1 MNISYQWLKRF
12 LAVDLDPKRVDELLT
27 DTGLEV
33 EGVHEVESI
42 KGGLRGVVVG
52 EVLTC
57 EQHPNADRLRVT
69 TVNIG
74 EEEPVQIVCGA
85 PNVAAGQKVP
95 VATVGTRLYPG
106 GEELKIKK
114 GKIRGEVSFGMICAE
129 DELGLGND
137 HDGIMVLDPSL
148 KPGTPC
154 AEVFNIESDF
164 VFEIGLT
171 PNRTDAMGH
180 IGVARD
186 LRAALLVKGEESPEL
201 IVPKGTYQTEGNNPV
216 ALTIESDMCPSYY
229 GTYFTG
235 VEVKESPDW
244 LKNSLTAI
252 GLTPKNNV
260 VDITN
265 YVLHTFGHPL
275 HAFDAEK
282 LSGQKVIVRQAK
294 EGEKMTTLDDV
305 ERELSAHDLVIAD
318 ERKPVCIAGVL
329 GGADSGV
336 SQATTSVYLEG
347 AYFDAVSVRKT
358 AKRHGINSDASY
370 RYERGVD
377 PNSTAAA
384 HAYAAALI
392 CELTG
397 ATASVADH
405 QGTTDFPKLEITFS
419 FEKVCKLIGVEMSIE
434 SASDILKWLDF
445 EIIGLNG
452 DQWTVKVPTYRVDV
466 TRDVDIAE
474 ELLRIYGFNN
484 VEIPSG
490 MRISVAKH
498 DPRPEKIEKSVLDQ
512 LTGNGFFEIM
522 NNSLSKGADYETLQ
536 SEVSGNLI
544 EMLNPLSQDLNV
556 MRNNMLFGGLTAI
569 GFNQKRQQS
578 NLRFFERGKTYGK
591 GGNGYFETS
600 VIDLFCSGTSNT
612 DHWKADASEND
623 FFYMKGL
630 LEAMLSRFG
639 FNATMTRKDHS
650 LYGEF
655 LSIKVGKTTI
665 GHLGS
670 VHPKVLGHF
679 DVKGTVAHASLHWE
693 QVVQLMISNGTQPF
707 AALPKFPSV
716 RRDLALLVDTATTYA
731 ELEET
736 ITQTERKLLKNVF
749 LFDVYEGDK
758 LPEGKKSY
766 AIGLTFQDPGKTLND
781 KAVEKS
787 VGRIVHQL
795 GERLNAQLR

>member
-1 MNISYQWLKRF
+1 MKISYQWLKRF

-57 EQHPNADRLRVT
+57 EQHPNADRLCLT

-74 EEEPVQIVCGA
+74 ESEPVQIVCGA
-85 PNVAAGQKVP
+85 PNVEAGQKVP
-95 VATVGTRLYPG
+95 VATVGTILYPG

-129 DELGLGND
+129 DELGLGSG

-186 LRAALLVKGEESPEL
+186 LRAALLVNGEESPEL
-201 IVPKGTYQTEGNNPV
+201 FIPRGTYQTEGNNTI
-216 ALTIESDMCPSYY
+216 ALALESELCPSYY
-229 GTYFTG
+229 GTHFTG
-235 VEVKESPDW
+235 VQVKESPDW
-244 LKNSLTAI
+244 LKNSLKAI

-282 LSGQKVIVRQAK
+282 LSGEKVVVRLAK
-294 EGEKMTTLDDV
+294 EGEKITTLDEV
-305 ERELSAHDLVIAD
+305 ERELSEHDLVIAD
-318 ERKPVCIAGVL
+318 GRKPVCIAGVL
-329 GGADSGV
+329 GGAESAV
-336 SQATTSVYLEG
+336 SETTTTVYLEG
-347 AYFDAVSVRKT
+347 AYFNAVSVRKT

-384 HAYAAALI
+384 HAYATALI

-397 ATASVADH
+397 ATASAADH
-405 QGTTDFPKLEITFS
+405 QGATDFPKLEISFS

-445 EIIGLNG
+445 EIIGLGG

-484 VEIPSG
+484 VELPSG

-498 DPRPEKIEKSVLDQ
+498 DPRPEKVEQSLLDQ

-522 NNSLSKGADYETLQ
+522 NNSLSKGADYHALQ
-536 SEVSGNLI
+536 SEVSENLI

-591 GGNGYFETS
+591 GGNGYFESS
-600 VIDLFCSGTSNT
+600 VIDLFCAGTAAS
-612 DHWKADASEND
+612 DHWKTAASEND
-623 FFYMKGL
+623 FFYLKGL
-630 LEAMLSRFG
+630 LEAVLVRLG
-639 FNATMTRKDHS
+639 LNATMSPKDHS

-655 LSIKVGKTTI
+655 LSIKVGKTTVGHI
-665 GHLGS
+665 GA

-679 DVKGTVAHASLHWE
+679 DVKDTVAHASLNWE
-693 QVVQLMISNGTQPF
+693 QITQLMIARGTQPF
-707 AALPKFPSV
+707 EALPKFPSV
-716 RRDLALLVDTATTYA
+716 RRDLALLVDTDTTYA
-731 ELEET
+731 DLEET

-758 LPEGKKSY
+758 LPAGKKSY

>member
-1 MNISYQWLKRF
+1 
-12 LAVDLDPKRVDELLT
+12 
-27 DTGLEV
+27 
-33 EGVHEVESI
+33 
-42 KGGLRGVVVG
+42 
-52 EVLTC
+52 
-57 EQHPNADRLRVT
+57 
-69 TVNIG
+69 
-74 EEEPVQIVCGA
+74 
-85 PNVAAGQKVP
+85 
-95 VATVGTRLYPG
+95 
-106 GEELKIKK
+106 
-114 GKIRGEVSFGMICAE
+114 
-129 DELGLGND
+129 
-137 HDGIMVLDPSL
+137 
-148 KPGTPC
+148 
-154 AEVFNIESDF
+154 
-164 VFEIGLT
+164 
-171 PNRTDAMGH
+171 
-180 IGVARD
+180 
-186 LRAALLVKGEESPEL
+186 
-201 IVPKGTYQTEGNNPV
+201 
-216 ALTIESDMCPSYY
+216 
-229 GTYFTG
+229 
-235 VEVKESPDW
+235 
-244 LKNSLTAI
+244 
-252 GLTPKNNV
+252 
-260 VDITN
+260 
-265 YVLHTFGHPL
+265 
-275 HAFDAEK
+275 
-282 LSGQKVIVRQAK
+282 
-294 EGEKMTTLDDV
+294 
-305 ERELSAHDLVIAD
+305 
-318 ERKPVCIAGVL
+318 
-329 GGADSGV
+329 
-336 SQATTSVYLEG
+336 
-347 AYFDAVSVRKT
+347 
-358 AKRHGINSDASY
+358 
-370 RYERGVD
+370 
-377 PNSTAAA
+377 
-384 HAYAAALI
+384 
-392 CELTG
+392 
-397 ATASVADH
+397 
-405 QGTTDFPKLEITFS
+405 
-419 FEKVCKLIGVEMSIE
+419 MSIE

-655 LSIKVGKTTI
+655 LSVKVGKTTI

-679 DVKGTVAHASLHWE
+679 DVKGTVAHASLHWD

-707 AALPKFPSV
+707 EALPKFPSV